1 MSNVPESFLR
11 LASYN
16 IRTPCDKAPN
26 DWASRQPRLLALL
39 NRHDIAIAGLQ
50 EAMKMQIDGILSEG
64 SWDYT
69 GVARE
74 DGVEKGEYS
83 CIIYRKDRFI
93 CHGSKTFWLSETP
106 EVAGSRS
113 WETACTRICT
123 WATFTDKKTGLEFT
137 HFNTHLDHRSKLA
150 QINGVKLIFQ
160 KMQEISPKGPV
171 VLTGDFN
178 VLPEDEVI
186 AHAEK
191 FMRNSTK
198 ITETPLVGPTYT
210 FTGYR
215 IMKDGVEPPH
225 KGPID
230 YIFVN
235 NEFHVRNLFVFDDM
249 ENDLYPSDHFP
260 LVADLY

>member
-1 MSNVPESFLR
+1 
-11 LASYN
+11 
-16 IRTPCDKAPN
+16 
-26 DWASRQPRLLALL
+26 
-39 NRHDIAIAGLQ
+39 
-50 EAMKMQIDGILSEG
+50 MK
-64 SWDYT
+64 
-69 GVARE
+69 
-74 DGVEKGEYS
+74 
-83 CIIYRKDRFI
+83 
-93 CHGSKTFWLSETP
+93 
-106 EVAGSRS
+106 
-113 WETACTRICT
+113 
-123 WATFTDKKTGLEFT
+123 
-137 HFNTHLDHRSKLA
+137 
-150 QINGVKLIFQ
+150 
-160 KMQEISPKGPV
+160 EISPKGPV

-215 IMKDGVEPPH
+215 VIKDGVEPPH
-225 KGPID
+225 QGPID

-235 NEFHVRNLFVFDDM
+235 DNFHVRNLFVFDDS

>member
-1 MSNVPESFLR
+1 MSNVPESLLR

-50 EAMKMQIDGILSEG
+50 EAMKMQIDGIMSEG

-69 GVARE
+69 GVA
-74 DGVEKGEYS
+74 
-83 CIIYRKDRFI
+83 
-93 CHGSKTFWLSETP
+93 
-106 EVAGSRS
+106 GSRS
-113 WETACTRICT
+113 WDTACTRICT

-150 QINGVKLIFQ
+150 QINGIKLIFQ

-198 ITETPLVGPTYT
+198 ITENPLVGPTYT

-215 IMKDGVEPPH
+215 VMKDGVEPPH

-235 NEFHVRNLFVFDDM
+235 NEFHVRNLFVFDDI

>member
-26 DWASRQPRLLALL
+26 VWASRQPRLLALL

-106 EVAGSRS
+106 DVAGSRS

-123 WATFTDKKTGLEFT
+123 WATFTDKKTGIDFT

-150 QINGVKLIFQ
+150 QINGVKLISIGLVMEDPDQ
-160 KMQEISPKGPV
+160 AVLWRGPAKIG
-171 VLTGDFN
+171 VLKQ
-178 VLPEDEVI
+178 LI
-186 AHAEK
+186 
-191 FMRNSTK
+191 
-198 ITETPLVGPTYT
+198 
-210 FTGYR
+210 
-215 IMKDGVEPPH
+215 
-225 KGPID
+225 
-230 YIFVN
+230 
-235 NEFHVRNLFVFDDM
+235 
-249 ENDLYPSDHFP
+249 
-260 LVADLY
+260 

>member
-1 MSNVPESFLR
+1 MSNVPESLLR

-106 EVAGSRS
+106 DVAGSLS
-113 WETACTRICT
+113 WDTACTRICT

-150 QINGVKLIFQ
+150 QINGVKLI
-160 KMQEISPKGPV
+160 
-171 VLTGDFN
+171 
-178 VLPEDEVI
+178 
-186 AHAEK
+186 
-191 FMRNSTK
+191 
-198 ITETPLVGPTYT
+198 
-210 FTGYR
+210 
-215 IMKDGVEPPH
+215 
-225 KGPID
+225 
-230 YIFVN
+230 
-235 NEFHVRNLFVFDDM
+235 
-249 ENDLYPSDHFP
+249 
-260 LVADLY
+260 

>member
-1 MSNVPESFLR
+1 MSNVPESLLR

-50 EAMKMQIDGILSEG
+50 EAMKMQIDGIMSEG

-106 EVAGSRS
+106 DVAGSRS
-113 WETACTRICT
+113 WDTACTRICT

-150 QINGVKLIFQ
+150 QINGIKLIFQ
-160 KMQEISPKGPV
+160 KKQASCRKTKSSP
-171 VLTGDFN
+171 
-178 VLPEDEVI
+178 
-186 AHAEK
+186 
-191 FMRNSTK
+191 MRKNSCAIRRK
-198 ITETPLVGPTYT
+198 SRRIHSSARPTRSQAT
-210 FTGYR
+210 A
-215 IMKDGVEPPH
+215 
-225 KGPID
+225 
-230 YIFVN
+230 
-235 NEFHVRNLFVFDDM
+235 
-249 ENDLYPSDHFP
+249 S
-260 LVADLY
+260 

>member
-1 MSNVPESFLR
+1 MTPSITCPFFSSF
-11 LASYN
+11 YN
-16 IRTPCDKAPN
+16 
-26 DWASRQPRLLALL
+26 
-39 NRHDIAIAGLQ
+39 
-50 EAMKMQIDGILSEG
+50 
-64 SWDYT
+64 
-69 GVARE
+69 
-74 DGVEKGEYS
+74 
-83 CIIYRKDRFI
+83 
-93 CHGSKTFWLSETP
+93 GSKTFWLSETP
-106 EVAGSRS
+106 DVAGSRS

-123 WATFTDKKTGLEFT
+123 WATFTDKKTGLDFT

-235 NEFHVRNLFVFDDM
+235 NEFHVRNLFVFDDI